1 MRFGFNEYFCC
12 TLLHGFYSLFLAFFY
27 LLSYLKSITPSFCVI
42 VFFCFFL
49 FFVILRIRSSQQEVF
64 RKRVLWDSDI
74 VLGETLWRALLI
86 FFPSFFI
93 IIIIVFFENL
103 AKISVNLFLIICNLE
118 DVSSVKKLLVVAYD
132 ILIYCEI
139 YSPL

>member
-103 AKISVNLFLIICNLE
+103 AKISDNPFLITCDLE
-118 DVSSVKKLLVVAYD
+118 DAYFVSKLLMVASD
-132 ILIYCEI
+132 IISYSEI
-139 YSPL
+139 YNPI

>member
-1 MRFGFNEYFCC
+1 MRFGFNECFCC
-12 TLLHGFYSLFLAFFY
+12 ILLHGFYSLFLAFFY

-103 AKISVNLFLIICNLE
+103 AKISDNPFLITCDLE
-118 DVSSVKKLLVVAYD
+118 DAYFVSKLLMVASD
-132 ILIYCEI
+132 IISYSEI
-139 YSPL
+139 YNPI